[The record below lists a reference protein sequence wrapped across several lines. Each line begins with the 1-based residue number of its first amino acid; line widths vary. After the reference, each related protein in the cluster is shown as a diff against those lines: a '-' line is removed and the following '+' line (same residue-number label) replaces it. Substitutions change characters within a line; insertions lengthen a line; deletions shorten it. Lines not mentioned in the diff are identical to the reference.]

1 MNITYLKS
9 ASVIIEDND
18 VKILSDPWLV
28 DGEYFGSWAHYPPC
42 NFSPENFNDVDYIY
56 ISHIHPDH
64 FSTKTLSK
72 MNKNIPVIILKFQ
85 SEFLKKGIEQLGF
98 TVLELEHNK
107 RTHLK
112 DNLHINILAA
122 DNCNPELCLKFMGC
136 GFAETN
142 FKMTSIDTMCV
153 IDNGSDTLVNT
164 NDCPYELSKSSAREI
179 KQQYNKIDML
189 LIGYGGAGPYPQC
202 FKMKKKEK
210 ILEAKKKSQEFLTQG
225 EQYINLFQPEFYMPF
240 AGRYTLTGKKSS
252 LNQYRGVP
260 ELEEAYDYFSNSK
273 RINQKLHKCIILNS
287 LSSFNISSGKSS
299 DDYILTDLDVKEAYI
314 NNVLEKTKFDY
325 ESEQTPTLIDLE
337 KFLPKCYKRFESK
350 RKQISFSSDSTILF
364 SLPENSFAAVSC
376 NGQGFNVFLNS
387 EARKF
392 SKFVRITVDPRLLK
406 WLFLGP
412 AYAHWSNAEI
422 GSHVTYERNPN
433 IFERGLYY
441 CMNFFYQ

>member
-42 NFSPENFNDVDYIY
+42 NFVPKDFDVDFIY
-56 ISHIHPDH
+56 ITHIHPDH
-64 FSTKTLSK
+64 FSSKTLSK
-72 MNKNIPVIILKFQ
+72 MNKNIPIIILKFQ
-85 SEFLKKGIEQLGF
+85 SEFLKKNIEKLGF

-112 DNLHINILAA
+112 NNLHINILAA
-122 DNCNPELCLKFMGC
+122 DNCNPELCSKFLGC
-136 GFAETN
+136 GPAETN

-164 NDCPYELSKSSAREI
+164 NDCPYELSKFSAKEI

-202 FKMKKKEK
+202 FKMKNEEK

-225 EQYINLFQPEFYMPF
+225 EQYINLFRPEFYMPF
-240 AGRYTLTGKKSS
+240 AGRYTLAGKKSP

-273 RINQKLHKCIILNS
+273 HINQKLHKCIILNS

-299 DDYILTDLDVKEAYI
+299 DDYIRTDLDAKEAYI
-314 NNVLEKTKFDY
+314 NNVLLKTKFDY
-325 ESEQTPTLIDLE
+325 EYEPIPTLIDLE
-337 KFLPKCYKRFESK
+337 KFLPKCYKRFESI
-350 RKQISFSSDSTILF
+350 RKKISFSSDSTILID
-364 SLPENSFAAVSC
+364 LPENSFVAVSC
-376 NGQGFNVFLNS
+376 CGQGFNVFSNNES
-387 EARKF
+387 KKF
-392 SKFVRITVDPRLLK
+392 SDFIRLTIDPRLLK

-412 AYAHWSNAEI
+412 AYAHWSSAEI
-422 GSHVTYERNPN
+422 GSHITYERNPN
-433 IFERGLYY
+433 IFERSLYY
-441 CMNFFYQ
+441 CMSFFYQ